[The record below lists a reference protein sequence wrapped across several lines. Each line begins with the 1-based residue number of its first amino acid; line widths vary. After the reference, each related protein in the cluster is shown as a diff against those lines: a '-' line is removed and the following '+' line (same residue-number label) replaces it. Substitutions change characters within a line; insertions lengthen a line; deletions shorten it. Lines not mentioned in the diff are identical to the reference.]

1 MWTPFHP
8 SLCQLHGRIISS
20 MDLRNQTVV
29 LEFLLWASRRT
40 QNSSHS
46 SLGCSSP
53 CTWSWCVG
61 ICSSFWLLPSTSTS
75 TPPWASSSHTCLF
88 LIFVSTPPWFPS
100 ADEHPDSEQSHHLTY
115 ADCIT
120 QIYFFSVFVCL
131 DNLLLV
137 MMAYDKFMAIC
148 HPCTKQS

>member
-1 MWTPFHP
+1 MDSIPSIALSVTWQNYQLYGCKKPNRCLGIPPLGLSEDPELQPLLFGLYFSLYLVLVCGNLLIILAFTFNFHLHTPMGF
-8 SLCQLHGRIISS
+8 
-20 MDLRNQTVV
+20 
-29 LEFLLWASRRT
+29 FL
-40 QNSSHS
+40 SH
-46 SLGCSSP
+46 L
-53 CTWSWCVG
+53 
-61 ICSSFWLLPSTSTS
+61 SFM
-75 TPPWASSSHTCLF
+75 
-88 LIFVSTPPWFPS
+88 IFVSTPPWFPS